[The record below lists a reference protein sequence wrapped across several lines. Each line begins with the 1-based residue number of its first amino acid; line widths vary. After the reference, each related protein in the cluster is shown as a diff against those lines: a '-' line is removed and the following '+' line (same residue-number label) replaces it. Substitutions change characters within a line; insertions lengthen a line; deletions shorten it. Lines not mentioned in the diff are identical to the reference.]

1 MFLGPGG
8 SPKSPKAKACPRQIL
23 SRPKGHVHM
32 LTFLGW
38 AAAAAAAAAA
48 SQPPPTP
55 PPPPQ
60 DTFTPPSFFQGVQL
74 ARETFTDP
82 GGAVRRR
89 GSSEAAW
96 PVQ

>member
-23 SRPKGHVHM
+23 SRSKGHVHM

-38 AAAAAAAAAA
+38 AAAAAAAA
-48 SQPPPTP
+48 SHPPLPR
-55 PPPPQ
+55 
-60 DTFTPPSFFQGVQL
+60 DTFTPPSFFQDVQL

-96 PVQ
+96 LVQ